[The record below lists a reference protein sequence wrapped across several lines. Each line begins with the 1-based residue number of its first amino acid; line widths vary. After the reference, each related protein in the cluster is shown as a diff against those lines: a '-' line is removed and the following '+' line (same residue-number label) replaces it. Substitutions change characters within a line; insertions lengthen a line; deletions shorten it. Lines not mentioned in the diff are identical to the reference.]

1 MTYFFVNLK
10 DVFTKHQT
18 MTIKTSPSVLLL
30 LACCMLAA
38 CNTSIERQ
46 LDRAELLLDNH
57 PDSALSILSQIRK
70 KDLVGKRTLA
80 HYALLK
86 SAALDKNYID
96 TDNDSLIHFALDYY
110 QRNGSSY
117 DRMRALYYSG
127 IVKKNAKD
135 YAAAV
140 VYFDKAEQE
149 AQAINNRRYQGLAL
163 RNMGTAYN
171 NTGNFVEAKKHI
183 KNAIDVFEKNNDT
196 IYADYAK
203 YALAINYIN
212 EKQMDS
218 SGAILNN
225 LRYNKRIPSLKYSA
239 SIYYANTLVSRGDS
253 LDEAI
258 KIYRR
263 IPRKYFSLSHYGYYA
278 NAFAKLSQLDSARKW
293 MDEGYKHA
301 KTRAD
306 SAKLHSFVYNIDLLE
321 GHPIVALNKI
331 SEAMAVQ
338 DSSTRQVLLQSLSIA
353 QKNYYQHE
361 ASIQEDRA
369 QKNKVL
375 LALGSIIF
383 LLVLLCALLLL
394 TKRHKEQESLL
405 KEQMAQLALLY
416 TNSQKDKGAI
426 VGNLFLERIAR
437 LGGLSG
443 EYFFC
448 NDTSEESMTLLSI
461 NNAVKEVRQ
470 NPSLF
475 SDLENDLNEHCHGVM
490 EKLTAQVPSI
500 KGTNKKIISLFFA
513 GIPDKVIQLI
523 MNRVSVGSLKTLR
536 SRFRTIIKEAEAPDE
551 ALFLEML
558 TVEKQPGKK
567 PKQ

>member
-1 MTYFFVNLK
+1 
-10 DVFTKHQT
+10 

-149 AQAINNRRYQGLAL
+149 ASKLKNYHYLGLIH
-163 RNMGTAYN
+163 RNMGNVFNATN
-171 NTGNFVEAKKHI
+171 NHNEAI
-183 KNAIDVFEKNNDT
+183 RQTRQAIQEFLNNKDT
-196 IYADYAK
+196 LYANYAK
-203 YALAINYIN
+203 YSLAVSYLQEGHQWDSCRLLLN
-212 EKQMDS
+212 EVRRLKGHKSLHNQAS
-218 SGAILNN
+218 
-225 LRYNKRIPSLKYSA
+225 LRLAYSYVAKR
-239 SIYYANTLVSRGDS
+239 DS
-253 LDEAI
+253 LERAI
-258 KIYRR
+258 ELYRNY
-263 IPRKYFSLSHYGYYA
+263 PKSLFWIIDYGYYA
-278 NAFAKLSQLDSARKW
+278 LAFAFLGQKDSAAKW
-293 MDEGYKHA
+293 MSIGYQASKN
-301 KTRAD
+301 KKD
-306 SAKLHSFVYNIDLLE
+306 IAKLNSLLFRIDSLDNNYQS
-321 GHPIVALNKI
+321 ALRKVSN
-331 SEAMAVQ
+331 AMTVQ
-338 DSSTRQVLLQSLSIA
+338 DSVTRVLLQQSLSIA
-353 QKNYYQHE
+353 QKDYYQHE
-361 ASIQEDRA
+361 NALKKA
-369 QKNKVL
+369 HLQKQRIAFTTGCV
-375 LALGSIIF
+375 I
-383 LLVLLCALLLL
+383 LLLIFFGL
-394 TKRHKEQESLL
+394 SLFMQSRKRKEDTAL

-567 PKQ
+567 SKQ

>member
-1 MTYFFVNLK
+1 
-10 DVFTKHQT
+10 

-149 AQAINNRRYQGLAL
+149 ASKLKNYHYLGLIH
-163 RNMGTAYN
+163 RNMGNVFTATN
-171 NTGNFVEAKKHI
+171 NNNEAIKHTRR
-183 KNAIDVFEKNNDT
+183 AVRAFLKNNDT
-196 IYADYAK
+196 LYANYAK
-203 YALAINYIN
+203 YSLAVNYLQEGHHWDSCRLLLN
-212 EKQMDS
+212 EVRR
-218 SGAILNN
+218 LNGLKTLHN
-225 LRYNKRIPSLKYSA
+225 QASLRLAYSYVAKR
-239 SIYYANTLVSRGDS
+239 DS
-253 LDEAI
+253 LEKAI
-258 KIYRR
+258 ELYQNY
-263 IPRKYFSLSHYGYYA
+263 PRSLFWITDYGYYA
-278 NAFAKLSQLDSARKW
+278 LAFAFTGQKDSAAKW
-293 MDEGYKHA
+293 MSIGYQSSSNSK
-301 KTRAD
+301 D
-306 SAKLHSFVYNIDLLE
+306 SAKLNSLLFRIDS
-321 GHPIVALNKI
+321 LNNNYQSSLRKV
-331 SEAMAVQ
+331 SNAMTVQ
-338 DSSTRQVLLQSLSIA
+338 DSVTRVLLQQSLSIA
-353 QKNYYQHE
+353 QKDYYQHE
-361 ASIQEDRA
+361 NAL
-369 QKNKVL
+369 QKERLQKQRIAFTTGCV
-375 LALGSIIF
+375 I
-383 LLVLLCALLLL
+383 LLLIFFGL
-394 TKRHKEQESLL
+394 SLFMQSRKRKEDTAL

-416 TNSQKDKGAI
+416 NNTQKDKGAI

-461 NNAVKEVRQ
+461 NNAVKEIRQ

-536 SRFRTIIKEAEAPDE
+536 SRFRTIIKEAKAPDE

-567 PKQ
+567 TKQ